1 MSRLANPYIIDIEA
15 SGLGNG
21 SYPIEVGLALEPG
34 DRFCSLIKPTGS
46 WTHWD
51 EQAEAIHRISRDILL
66 AHGRPVID
74 VALELNRLLDGRV
87 VYSDA
92 WGVDNTWVIELFA
105 AAGIRQNFMVSPL
118 EMILTEDQIGIWSET
133 RDAVVEELGLRRHR
147 ASNDSWIIQ
156 ETYVRT
162 LAMTSGK

>member
-1 MSRLANPYIIDIEA
+1 MSRLAKPYIIDIEA

-34 DRFCSLIKPTGS
+34 NRFCSLIRPAEG

-51 EQAEAIHRISRDILL
+51 EQAEGIHQISRDTLL
-66 AHGRPVID
+66 EHGRPIMD
-74 VALELNRLLDGRV
+74 VALDMNRLLDGRV
-87 VYSDA
+87 IYSDA

-105 AAGIRQNFMVSPL
+105 TAGIRQSFMVSPL

-133 RDAVVEELGLRRHR
+133 RDAVAAELGLRRHR
-147 ASNDSWIIQ
+147 ASNDSRILQ
-156 ETYVRT
+156 ETYIRT
-162 LAMTSGK
+162 LAMTYGK